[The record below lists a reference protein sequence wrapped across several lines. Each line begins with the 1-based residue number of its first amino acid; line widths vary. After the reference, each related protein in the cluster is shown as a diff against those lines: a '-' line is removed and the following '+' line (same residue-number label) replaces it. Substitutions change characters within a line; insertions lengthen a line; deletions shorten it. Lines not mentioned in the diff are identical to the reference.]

1 MEINALIT
9 DRVHPY
15 LIEQLT
21 ELGYIVDYNP
31 DITPGEVD
39 NIIANYHGIVI
50 NSKIVMD
57 QSRIQKTNLLRWIAR
72 LGSGLEIIDLPYAQS
87 KGIQVINSP
96 EGNRNAVA
104 EHAMGMLL
112 MLFNKLKQ
120 CDQEVRSFSWERE
133 ACRGREIMG
142 KTIGIVGFGHT
153 GSALATKLSG
163 WGVQLM
169 TYDKYNPI
177 FGPGYP
183 HVKSTSLEE
192 LQQHADILSFHLPLT
207 SETEGIVDF
216 DFISKCKPGVIIVNT
231 SRGKVVDIGG
241 LTKAL
246 HLGIVGGACLDVFPN
261 EKPKT
266 YNQHERSMYEALFLH
281 NNVIISPHVAG
292 WTEESLKRIA
302 EVTFQKIKVIS

>member
-1 MEINALIT
+1 MKAIIT

-15 LIEQLT
+15 LLEQLSQ
-21 ELGYIVDYNP
+21 LGYSVEYKP
-31 DITPGEVD
+31 DITPDALDDV
-39 NIIANYHGIVI
+39 ISQYHGVVI

-57 QSRIQKTNLLRWIAR
+57 NSRIQRSKQLRWIAR
-72 LGSGLEIIDLPYAQS
+72 LGSGLEIIDLPFAQS
-87 KGIQVINSP
+87 KGIHVINSP

-112 MLFNKLKQ
+112 MLFNNLQ
-120 CDQEVRSFSWERE
+120 LCDQEVRSFSWDRE

-153 GSALATKLSG
+153 GSAFATKLSG
-163 WGVQLM
+163 WGVQLL

-183 HVKSTSLEE
+183 HVKSTSIEE
-192 LQQHADILSFHLPLT
+192 LQERADILSFHLPLT
-207 SETEGIVDF
+207 PETEGLVDF
-216 DFISKCKPGVIIVNT
+216 DFLSKCKPGVIIVNT
-231 SRGKVVDIGG
+231 SRGKVVDIEG

-261 EKPKT
+261 EKPRT
-266 YNQHERSMYEALFLH
+266 YSEYERSMYEALFLH
-281 NNVIISPHVAG
+281 KNVIISPHVAG

-302 EVTFQKIKVIS
+302 EVTFQKIKAIS